1 MRTGHGQIRPQ
12 EPSLKT
18 FLYLSVSS
26 GCPWPLSSH
35 LMIVNPSSL
44 EFLWDC
50 VTVCFHSARQK
61 GRQGEETSY
70 TSRRQRRRRVGMIII
85 GAARADPFA
94 PGVRPRAARPLF
106 LKGRSRDVNKAT
118 RENGARTRTTR
129 TSQNQPTDLRTEA
142 LPSCETEARAPACL
156 YHVRMH
162 ARFAP
167 LPLSVKRFRSG
178 RSFVTTWRRAR
189 SLASLRV
196 DLASRPAEIA
206 SLR

>member
-1 MRTGHGQIRPQ
+1 MVWRYGVFSLGQTDRQPRRGDELY
-12 EPSLKT
+12 EP
-18 FLYLSVSS
+18 
-26 GCPWPLSSH
+26 P
-35 LMIVNPSSL
+35 
-44 EFLWDC
+44 
-50 VTVCFHSARQK
+50 AAA
-61 GRQGEETSY
+61 
-70 TSRRQRRRRVGMIII
+70 
-85 GAARADPFA
+85 AARRYGNYRGCSCGSF
-94 PGVRPRAARPLF
+94 RTRPLF